1 MPKPLFLI
9 GFILL
14 TVNLYAQQA
23 PITTANY
30 QAAARFSPKKLEKMI
45 FSTQVDPHWLK
56 KSTRFWY
63 MYETT
68 EGRQWYIVDPA
79 KGEKKVLFDRDR
91 LAAAIS
97 RIVKDPFEAKHL
109 GLDSLRFIKDE
120 NWIQFEVKSSLDV
133 DKKDSAGTTGGEGNT
148 TGGGTGVRGG
158 RRGGAGTPPAPAG
171 KEKKIFYFEYNLLD
185 GTLNELVDFKKP
197 KRKPTWANISPDS
210 NTIVFGRHFN
220 LYWMDKANYEKALKS
235 EDDSTIVEHALTTD
249 GVENYSYHGNGALG
263 GGGETNVDKE
273 KNKDKR
279 KPAQLF
285 WSPDSKHF
293 AMSRADQR
301 KVKDLWVIN
310 SLADPRPT
318 LETYKYTM
326 PGDKEAPIEHLL
338 VFDVAAKTHKLISA
352 GQFKDQDVAIWSTPP
367 VERRRDDDF
376 RPQIWLGTNAKFYF
390 SRTSRD
396 LHRIDVC
403 EVDVNDTIARALI
416 QERLNTYV
424 EVRRL
429 GLVDQG
435 RELIEWSE
443 RDGWA
448 HFYLYD
454 ATGKLKNQITSGPFH
469 CEDIVGI
476 DDKKRILYFSAN
488 GREPN
493 EDPYYLHLYKV
504 NFDGTGLALLNPG
517 DFDHATGMDDDEQ
530 FFVDN
535 FSRVNSVPRS
545 VLYNSL
551 GHKIMDLET
560 TDLSSLM
567 AAGYKFPQPFK
578 AKADDGITDI
588 YGVIYKPF
596 NFDSTKKY
604 PIMEYVYPGPQ
615 TEAVN
620 KAFGR
625 SMDRMD
631 RLAQLGMIVVTLGNR
646 GGHPSRSKWY
656 HNYGYGN
663 LRDYGLADKKAIA
676 EQLSDRYPYMDIN
689 RVGIHGHS
697 GGGFMST
704 AAMLVYPDF
713 FKVAVSSSGNH
724 DNSIYNRWWSEK
736 HHGVKE
742 VVSEKSDTSFV
753 YSIEKNPEIA
763 KNLKGHL
770 MLSTGDIDNNV
781 HPGNT
786 IRLANAL
793 IKANKRFDLVLL
805 PGQRHGY
812 ADMTEYFFWRMADY
826 FSKYLIGDETER
838 PIAIE
843 QMDRDQEQVSAK
855 TGGSRPDDEEGWG
868 DDEDEDIDN

>member
-1 MPKPLFLI
+1 MPRIFLFLLI
-9 GFILL
+9 SLPVIAL
-14 TVNLYAQQA
+14 AQ
-23 PITTANY
+23 PSPVIKANY
-30 QAAARFSPKKLEKMI
+30 QAAARYAPKKLEKLI
-45 FSTQVDPHWLK
+45 FTTSVDPHWLK
-56 KSTRFWY
+56 KSNRFWY

-68 EGRQWYIVDPA
+68 GGKKWYIVDPA
-79 KGEKKVLFDRDR
+79 RGEKKLLFDNER
-91 LAAAIS
+91 LAAAIT
-97 RIVKDPFEAKHL
+97 RIVKDPFDAQHL
-109 GLDSLRFIKDE
+109 GLDSMRFIKDE
-120 NWIQFEVKSSLDV
+120 NWIQFEVKSTQEV
-133 DKKDSAGTTGGEGNT
+133 DKEDIAKKEDDMMEKKDVGEKKKDTTSRKGT
-148 TGGGTGVRGG
+148 
-158 RRGGAGTPPAPAG
+158 AAA
-171 KEKKIFYFEYNLLD
+171 KEKKVYYFEYNLLD
-185 GTLNELVDFKKP
+185 GTLNELTGFKKP
-197 KRKPTWANISPDS
+197 KHKPNWASISPDT
-210 NTIVFGRHFN
+210 NTIVFGRRYN
-220 LYWMDKANYEKALKS
+220 LYWMDKANYQKALKN
-235 EDDSTIVEHALTTD
+235 EEDSTIVEHALTTD
-249 GVENYSYHGNGALG
+249 GVEYFSYHGNGVQG

-273 KNKDKR
+273 KNKNKR
-279 KPAQLF
+279 KPAFIF

-293 AMSRADQR
+293 AVSHSDNR

-310 SLADPRPT
+310 SLAEPRPT

-326 PGDKEAPIEHLL
+326 PGEKDAPIDHLVL
-338 VFDVAAKTHKLISA
+338 FDMVAKTHKEINIA
-352 GQFKDQDVAIWSTPP
+352 EFKDQTLSLWSKPALSNTQ
-367 VERRRDDDF
+367 DDELK
-376 RPQIWLGTNAKFYF
+376 PLVWLGTNSRFYF
-390 SRTSRD
+390 TRTSRD

-403 EVDVNDTIARALI
+403 LADINDSTSQSLI

-429 GLVDQG
+429 GLVNEG
-435 RELIEWSE
+435 KELIEWSE

-454 ATGKLKNQITSGPFH
+454 EKGKLKNQITSGAFH

-476 DDKKRILYFSAN
+476 DEKKRVLYFSAN
-488 GREPN
+488 GREPG

-504 NFDGTGLALLNPG
+504 NLDGTGLSLLDPG
-517 DFDHATGMDDDEQ
+517 DFDHAMDMDDDQQ

-535 FSRVNSVPRS
+535 FSRVNTAPKS
-545 VLYNSL
+545 VLYN
-551 GHKIMDLET
+551 GMGKKIMDLET
-560 TDLSSLM
+560 ADLSSLM
-567 AAGYKFPQPFK
+567 ATGYKFPQPFSV
-578 AKADDGITDI
+578 KADDGVTDL
-588 YGVIYKPF
+588 YGVMYKPF

-625 SMDRMD
+625 GMDRTD
-631 RLAQLGMIVVTLGNR
+631 RLAQLGMIVITIGNR
-646 GGHPSRSKWY
+646 GGNPSRSKWY

-663 LRDYGLADKKAIA
+663 LRDYGLADKKAAA
-676 EQLSDRYPYMDIN
+676 EQLADRYPFIDIN

-724 DNSIYNRWWSEK
+724 DNAIYNRWWSEK

-742 VVSEKSDTSFV
+742 VISDKGDTSFV
-753 YSIEKNPEIA
+753 YAIEKNPELA

-770 MLSTGDIDNNV
+770 LLSTGDIDNNV

-786 IRLANAL
+786 IRVANAL

-826 FSKYLIGDETER
+826 FSRYLIGDETER
-838 PIAIE
+838 PVDLE
-843 QMDRDQEQVSAK
+843 EMNRELQQ
-855 TGGSRPDDEEGWG
+855 GGNKAGAGSNRAPDEEEDG
-868 DDEDEDIDN
+868 DIED

>member
-1 MPKPLFLI
+1 MPRLLVI
-9 GFILL
+9 GFLL
-14 TVNLYAQQA
+14 IAVNLYARQT
-23 PITTANY
+23 PVTTANY

-56 KSTRFWY
+56 KSNRFWY

-68 EGRQWYIVDPA
+68 EGKQWYVVDPA
-79 KGEKKVLFDRDR
+79 KGEKKVMFDRDK

-109 GLDSLRFIKDE
+109 GIDSLRFIKDE
-120 NWIQFEVKSSLDV
+120 NWIQFEVKSSQGA
-133 DKKDSAGTTGGEGNT
+133 DKKDST
-148 TGGGTGVRGG
+148 
-158 RRGGAGTPPAPAG
+158 
-171 KEKKIFYFEYNLLD
+171 KKIYYFEYNLLD
-185 GTLNELVDFKKP
+185 GALNELVGFKKP
-197 KRKPTWANISPDS
+197 KHKPNWANISPDS

-220 LYWMDKANYEKALKS
+220 LWWMDRANYEKALIK

-249 GVENYSYHGNGALG
+249 GVEYYSYHGNGALGG

-293 AMSRADQR
+293 VLSRADQR

-310 SLADPRPT
+310 SLAEPRPT
-318 LETYKYTM
+318 LETYKYMM
-326 PGDKEAPIEHLL
+326 PGDKEAPIEQLL
-338 VFDVAAKTHKLISA
+338 VFDVPAGTHKVISA
-352 GQFKDQDVAIWSTPP
+352 GQFKDQDLVIWSALQP
-367 VERRRDDDF
+367 ERRRDDDVK
-376 RPQIWLGTNAKFYF
+376 PQLWLGTNTKFF
-390 SRTSRD
+390 ITRTSRD

-403 EVDVNDTIARALI
+403 EVAINDTAAKALI

-429 GLVDQG
+429 GLVDEG

-454 ATGKLKNQITSGPFH
+454 GTGKLKNQVTSGPFH

-488 GREPN
+488 GREQG

-504 NFDGTGLALLNPG
+504 NFDGSGLTLLNGG
-517 DFDHATGMDDDEQ
+517 DFDHAINMDDEQ
-530 FFVDN
+530 QLFVDN
-535 FSRVNSVPRS
+535 FSRVNTVPRS
-545 VLYNSL
+545 VLCNNL
-551 GHKIMDLET
+551 GKKIMDLET
-560 TDLSSLM
+560 ADLSSLF

-578 AKADDGITDI
+578 AKADDGITDL

-604 PIMEYVYPGPQ
+604 PLMEYVYPGPQ
-615 TEAVN
+615 TESVN

-625 SMDRMD
+625 NMDRMD

-663 LRDYGLADKKAIA
+663 LRDYGLADKKAVA
-676 EQLSDRYPYMDIN
+676 EQLSDRYPFIDID

-724 DNSIYNRWWSEK
+724 DNAIYNRWWSEK
-736 HHGVKE
+736 HHGVRE
-742 VVSEKSDTSFV
+742 VVSEKGDTSFL

-786 IRLANAL
+786 IRLAGAF
-793 IKANKRFDLVLL
+793 IRANKRFDLVLL
-805 PGQRHGY
+805 PGQRHAY
-812 ADMTEYFFWRMADY
+812 TDMTEYFFWRMADY
-826 FSKYLIGDETER
+826 FSRYLIGDDSQR
-838 PIAIE
+838 PVAIE
-843 QMDRDQEQVSAK
+843 QMDREQEQVGNKAA
-855 TGGSRPDDEEGWG
+855 GGRAPDDEEGWG
-868 DDEDEDIDN
+868 DEEDID

>member
-1 MPKPLFLI
+1 MSKYLLVWLFFLPA
-9 GFILL
+9 FI
-14 TVNLYAQQA
+14 YAQTPA
-23 PITTANY
+23 THANY
-30 QAAARFSPKKLEKMI
+30 QAAARFSPRKLEKMI
-45 FSTQVDPHWLK
+45 FSTSVDAHWLK
-56 KSTRFWY
+56 KSSRFWY
-63 MYETT
+63 TYETT
-68 EGRQWYIVDPA
+68 EGKKWYIVDPV
-79 KGEKKVLFDRDR
+79 KGEKKEMFDRDK
-91 LAAAIS
+91 LAAQIS
-97 RIVKDPFEAKHL
+97 RIVGDPFEAKHL
-109 GLDSLRFIKDE
+109 GLDSLKFIKDE
-120 NWIQFEVKSSLDV
+120 NWIQFEVKSSLDA
-133 DKKDSAGTTGGEGNT
+133 DKKDSAATAS
-148 TGGGTGVRGG
+148 TGGGNITGGRGG
-158 RRGGAGTPPAPAG
+158 RRGGGGAAGAPPAGATA
-171 KEKKIFYFEYNLLD
+171 KKVFYFEYNLID
-185 GTLNELVDFKKP
+185 GTLNELVGYKKP
-197 KRKPTWANISPDS
+197 KRKPIWANISPDS
-210 NTIVFGRHFN
+210 NTIVFGKHFN
-220 LYWMDKANYEKALKS
+220 LYWMDRADYEKALKN

-249 GVENYSYHGNGALG
+249 GVEWYSYHGSGALG

-301 KVKDLWVIN
+301 KVKELWVIN
-310 SLADPRPT
+310 SLAEPRPT
-318 LETYKYTM
+318 LETYKYMM
-326 PGDKEAPIEHLL
+326 PGEKEAPVEHLL
-338 VFDVAAKTHKLISA
+338 VFDVTNKTHSEISV
-352 GQFKDQDVAIWSTPP
+352 GEFKDQDLAIWSAPA
-367 VERRRDDDF
+367 EEKHRDDEY
-376 RPQIWLGTNAKFYF
+376 RVNLWLGTSSEFYF
-390 SRTSRD
+390 TRTSRD

-403 EVDVNDTIARALI
+403 KVTVGETQAHALI

-429 GLVDQG
+429 GLVNDG
-435 RELIEWSE
+435 KELIEWSE
-443 RDGWA
+443 RDGWS

-469 CEDIVGI
+469 CEDITGI
-476 DDKKRILYFSAN
+476 DSKSRVLYFTAN
-488 GREPN
+488 GREAG

-504 NFDGTGLALLNPG
+504 NFDGTGLTLLDGG
-517 DFDHATGMDDDEQ
+517 DFDHSAVMDDDNR

-535 FSRVNSVPRS
+535 FSRVNTVPRS
-545 VLYNSL
+545 ALYNSL

-560 TDLSSLM
+560 ADLSSLF

-588 YGVIYKPF
+588 YGVIYRPF
-596 NFDSTKKY
+596 NFDSTRKY

-676 EQLSDRYPYMDIN
+676 EQLADRYPYIDLD

-724 DNSIYNRWWSEK
+724 DNAIYNRWWSEK

-742 VVSEKSDTSFV
+742 VISDKNDTSFV
-753 YSIEKNPEIA
+753 YSIEKNPELA

-826 FSKYLIGDETER
+826 FGRYLIGDESAR
-838 PIAIE
+838 PTDIVE
-843 QMDRDQEQVSAK
+843 MDKDQAEVGNKAP
-855 TGGSRPDDEEGWG
+855 GRGPDDEEGWG
-868 DDEDEDIDN
+868 DDGDEDED